1 MTNRLRGALLGA
13 TMLGI
18 GAFTSGTAQAAPIVF
33 GYTGAIQTLTVG
45 VSGEYHISAFGAQ
58 GGGRTFSD
66 GRPGGLGAQAEGVVS
81 LQAGDIL
88 SIVVGGAG
96 ATAEYSGGGGGGSFV
111 YPAAGLMPLVVA
123 GGGGG
128 GYFTDG
134 LSGQSGEA
142 GGDGFAQDGAAG
154 AGGTAG
160 NGGGGGGVA
169 YYSYGGGGG
178 GGGFLTAGEAGVI
191 TDPNIVGSPGG
202 SGGQAGSGTAAGGT
216 GSFDRAGN
224 GGYGGGGGGGYTGG
238 GGYGGGGGGGG
249 YSNYGGGGGGGG
261 GSFVTGGAHD
271 VLLLAGMRV
280 GDGQV
285 TVEFLPPAE
294 TAVPEPGS
302 LAVLGFGLTG
312 LAVALRRRRAPG

>member
-96 ATAEYSGGGGGGSFV
+96 ATAEYSGGGGGGRCV
-111 YPAAGLMPLVVA
+111 YLAAGLMPLVVA

-160 NGGGGGGVA
+160 NGGGGGVA

-238 GGYGGGGGGGG
+238 GGGG
-249 YSNYGGGGGGGG
+249 YGGGGGGGG